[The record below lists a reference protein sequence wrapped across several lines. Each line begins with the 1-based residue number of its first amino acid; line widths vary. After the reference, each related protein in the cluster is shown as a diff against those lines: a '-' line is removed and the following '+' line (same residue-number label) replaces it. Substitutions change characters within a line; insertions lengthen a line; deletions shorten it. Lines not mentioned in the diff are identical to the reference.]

1 MAKIHWTQE
10 AYSNLAQA
18 ISFAEANHP
27 ENWAENLKTT
37 VRDLQKKISENTLI
51 PRRKGRVSG
60 TEEID
65 FVPLPFFLVVRIAS
79 TGDFEF
85 IALLHNNQ
93 KYP

>member
-27 ENWAENLKTT
+27 KNWTEKLKST
-37 VRDLQKKISENTLI
+37 VRELQEKTERNEIV
-51 PRRKGRVSG
+51 PRRKGRVAG
-60 TEEID
+60 IEEID
-65 FVPLPFFLVVRIAS
+65 FVPLPFLLVVRE
-79 TGDFEF
+79 TTVGDFEF
-85 IALLHNNQ
+85 IALLHKSR